1 MTEIPP
7 PPPQPTPTPQID
19 PRPFDAGGVKAPSGC
34 QKPLLIGCGL
44 TALLLGIGAIA
55 FVMKAKDVLAYAMNQ
70 LRSQVVA
77 SLPEEIGDREKD
89 ALEASFEQAIARI
102 REGSIDPAALQ
113 NLQGKL
119 VAAAQGAGSRKL
131 TRAEV
136 ADLQEALDQF
146 NTAKTDDAEASE
158 PEPAAPGSAAE
169 APPN

>member
-7 PPPQPTPTPQID
+7 PPPPSPSPSPD

-34 QKPLLIGCGL
+34 QKPLLVGCGL

-70 LRSQVVA
+70 LRSQVVS
-77 SLPEEIGDREKD
+77 SLPEEIGDRERE
-89 ALEASFEQAIARI
+89 ALEASFERAIARI
-102 REGSIDPAALQ
+102 REGAIDPAALQ

-131 TRAEV
+131 TPAEV
-136 ADLQEALDQF
+136 ADLQSALDRF
-146 NTAKTDDAEASE
+146 NAAQIEDGDV
-158 PEPAAPGSAAE
+158 PDAAPADSGGAAE